1 MIKNILITILLTL
14 TFSHALEE
22 INIKPTMDVKIKK
35 VIKILQDKSLSQVQ
49 KNRQSIAIF
58 DPIFDYGLMAKI
70 SLGKKWNSL
79 TKQQKSSFS
88 KAFERK
94 IKYSYIDKL
103 KLYTNQKIITK
114 NIKKLKHN
122 RITLETS
129 VISSQE
135 TYKIINSFYKK
146 KSNQQWYIYDVRL
159 AGVSIL
165 QTYRKQFSAY
175 LKTKTFESLLKSL

>member
-1 MIKNILITILLTL
+1 MLKKILVTLLFTF

-22 INIKPTMDVKIKK
+22 INIKSTMDIKIKK
-35 VIKILQDKSLSQVQ
+35 VINVLQNKSLSQTQ
-49 KNRQSIAIF
+49 KNKNSIAIF
-58 DPIFDYGLMAKI
+58 DPVFDYALMAKI

-79 TKQQKSSFS
+79 TKQQKSSFT
-88 KAFERK
+88 KAFEHK
-94 IKYSYIDKL
+94 VKYSYIDKL
-103 KLYTNQKIITK
+103 KLYTNQKIVTK
-114 NIKKLKHN
+114 NIKKVKHN
-122 RITLETS
+122 RITLETR
-129 VISSQE
+129 VVSSQE

-159 AGVSIL
+159 AGVSII